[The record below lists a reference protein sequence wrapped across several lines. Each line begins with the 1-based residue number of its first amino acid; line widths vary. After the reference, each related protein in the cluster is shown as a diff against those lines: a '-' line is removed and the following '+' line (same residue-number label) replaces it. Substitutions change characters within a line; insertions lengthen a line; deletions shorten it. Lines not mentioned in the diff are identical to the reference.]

1 VGCYGLSSTGLP
13 KTPRVRWELIQH
25 FLARSLRWLAVVAA
39 IPALTACSTLGG
51 IPGLATDTASS
62 TSEHQYHAD
71 RMRAQFAAMPG
82 GASIAAGIPKTAPN
96 AGTHAVVKVFY
107 GTDRR
112 VQKADLTK
120 IYYGPERAAM
130 SYGQAIVSIPR
141 DHRMGQ
147 LERPAVWRFWNT
159 EDPEKFV
166 VLLSAGALERGQYI
180 GALQQDVRASRRKE
194 ALVFVHGFNVS
205 FEDAARRTAQM
216 KYDLGFEGPAV
227 FFSWPSKGQVSGYK
241 DDLETINASIDNIK
255 NFLTEVSRDTGAATI
270 YLVAHSMGNV
280 GLLNA
285 LTRMTNT
292 ERARAMGKFREI
304 VLAAPDIDRNVFIND
319 IVPKIA
325 GRRNR
330 VTLYASGNDRA
341 LQASEQ
347 INKEPRAGD
356 TRHGIVIGGGLDTI
370 DASDVDTS
378 LVGHAYYA
386 ENRTIMSDMF
396 YLIQQGVAPGQR
408 FGLESVTIPE
418 GNYWRFKK

>member
-1 VGCYGLSSTGLP
+1 MLVCGVAVMLSACETVGGLP
-13 KTPRVRWELIQH
+13 GMTPSAE
-25 FLARSLRWLAVVAA
+25 SPAA
-39 IPALTACSTLGG
+39 PSDDSTR
-51 IPGLATDTASS
+51 
-62 TSEHQYHAD
+62 AD
-71 RMRAQFAAMPG
+71 RARAQFAAMTG
-82 GASIAAGIPKTAPN
+82 GASISAGIPRSAP
-96 AGTHAVVKVFY
+96 AVGTHAVVKVFY
-107 GTDRR
+107 ATDRR
-112 VQKADLTK
+112 ELKVDTKK
-120 IYYGPERAAM
+120 IYYGHERAAM
-130 SYGQAIVSIPR
+130 SYGQAVVSIPR

-166 VLLSAGALERGQYI
+166 VLLSAGSMPRAQYL
-180 GALQQDVRASRRKE
+180 GALQNDVRASRRKE

-216 KYDLGFEGPAV
+216 KYDLAFDGPAV

-241 DDLETINASIDNIK
+241 DDLESVNASIDNIR
-255 NFLTEVSRDTGAATI
+255 NFLSEVGRDTGATTI

-280 GLLNA
+280 GMLNA
-285 LTRMTNT
+285 LGRMSNT
-292 ERARAMGKFREI
+292 ERARAMGRFREI
-304 VLAAPDIDRNVFIND
+304 ILAAPDIDRNVFIGD

-356 TRHGIVIGGGLDTI
+356 TRRGIVLGGGLDTI

-396 YLIQQGVAPGQR
+396 YLIQQGVPPSQR

-418 GNYWRFKK
+418 GSYWRFKR

>member
-1 VGCYGLSSTGLP
+1 MGCFGFFSTGLYAALDM
-13 KTPRVRWELIQH
+13 TCR
-25 FLARSLRWLAVVAA
+25 LASSALRRLAIAAA
-39 IPALTACSTLGG
+39 IPALTACATFDG
-51 IPGLATDTASS
+51 IPGITSDTAASS
-62 TSEHQYHAD
+62 SGRQQHAE
-71 RMRAQFAAMPG
+71 RMREQFAAMSG
-82 GASIAAGIPKTAPN
+82 GASISAGIPKSAPN
-96 AGTHAVVKVFY
+96 AGSHAVVKVFY
-107 GTDRR
+107 ATDRR
-112 VQKADLTK
+112 ELKVDTKK
-120 IYYGPERAAM
+120 IYYSPERAETT
-130 SYGQAIVSIPR
+130 YGQAVVSIPR

-159 EDPEKFV
+159 EDPDKFV
-166 VLLSAGALERGQYI
+166 VLLSAGALQRAQYI
-180 GALQQDVRASRRKE
+180 GALQQDVRGSRRKE

-285 LTRMTNT
+285 LTRMSAT

-304 VLAAPDIDRNVFIND
+304 VLAAPDIDRDVFIND

-347 INKEPRAGD
+347 INREPRAGD
-356 TRHGIVIGGGLDTI
+356 TRHGIVLGGGLDTI

-396 YLIQQGVAPGQR
+396 YLIQQGVAPAQR